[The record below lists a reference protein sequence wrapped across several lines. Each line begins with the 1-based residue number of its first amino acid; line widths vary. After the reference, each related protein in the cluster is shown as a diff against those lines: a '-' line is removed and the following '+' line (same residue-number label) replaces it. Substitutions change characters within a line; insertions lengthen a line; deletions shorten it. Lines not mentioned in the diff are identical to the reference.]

1 MASTVHYKFED
12 ILARVGDQNKWQIM
26 IFLFTW
32 IEGCLI
38 GFHHLSSSFLGASP
52 DHWCNLDYVSAL
64 DNVAWNETMKKEYA
78 VPRYMHKINQQYLP
92 KKHQWSN
99 KLNKRRKQKISRN

>member
-64 DNVAWNETMKKEYA
+64 DNVAWNDTMKKEYA
-78 VPRYMHKINQQYLP
+78 VPRYIHKINQYLP
-92 KKHQWSN
+92 KDMFFF
-99 KLNKRRKQKISRN
+99 KQSC